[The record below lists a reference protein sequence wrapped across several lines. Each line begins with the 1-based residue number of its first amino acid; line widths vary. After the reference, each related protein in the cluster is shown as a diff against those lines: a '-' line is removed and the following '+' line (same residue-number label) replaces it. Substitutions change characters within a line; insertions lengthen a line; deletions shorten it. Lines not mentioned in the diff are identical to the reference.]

1 MKRRGSVLSIFYDF
15 DASRRIIA
23 LIFTPEPVT
32 LRGSLSSS
40 VGASDFKLSS
50 GHVRGRSWATD
61 LALPRIV

>member
-32 LRGSLSSS
+32 LRGSLALVRGSFR
-40 VGASDFKLSS
+40 FKLSS
-50 GHVRGRSWATD
+50 GRVRGRYRATD
-61 LALPRIV
+61 LALPRTD